1 MNYYDAKLDEEDLNH
16 AIELYRE
23 GYPNAK
29 INVSGDAIT
38 THVEAGFALDMDMFF
53 EDIVTGEEIENRSF
67 TVAEFRY
74 TVDYKLD
81 DLKYDID
88 DIEKSLNQ
96 AIESGQSKFLE
107 LALELSLTDRSDLK
121 ALVLVANSLKTEIES
136 QLIQIYSPIDRKIY
150 ECAEEIFKAAGTIA
164 IKKAS
169 SISESY
175 SIIANAKIE
184 QFQQNLLDLALKES
198 DKQSDDRLRFRANLV

>member
-1 MNYYDAKLDEEDLNH
+1 MQKFHLEDWMNYYDAKLDEEDLNH

-29 INVSGDAIT
+29 INVSGDVIT

-96 AIESGQSKFLE
+96 AIESGQSKF
-107 LALELSLTDRSDLK
+107 SL
-121 ALVLVANSLKTEIES
+121 LVSMNVIGVRDVEITEIES
-136 QLIQIYSPIDRKIY
+136 HSLSKDLVERVGGEQAVVESLRKTVMRDLTEWTDTNQDEGFLQPPQYKLVRFI
-150 ECAEEIFKAAGTIA
+150 CTIPAG
-164 IKKAS
+164 
-169 SISESY
+169 
-175 SIIANAKIE
+175 
-184 QFQQNLLDLALKES
+184 
-198 DKQSDDRLRFRANLV
+198 

>member
-1 MNYYDAKLDEEDLNH
+1 MAETKFHLEDWMNYYDAKLDEEDLNH

-29 INVSGDAIT
+29 INVSGDVIT

-53 EDIVTGEEIENRSF
+53 EDIATGEEIENRSF

-96 AIESGQSKFLE
+96 AIESGQSKF
-107 LALELSLTDRSDLK
+107 SF
-121 ALVLVANSLKTEIES
+121 LVSMNVIGVRDVEITEIES
-136 QLIQIYSPIDRKIY
+136 HSLSKDLVERVGGEQAVVESLRKTVMRDLTEWTDTNQDEGFLQPPQYKLVRFI
-150 ECAEEIFKAAGTIA
+150 CTIPN
-164 IKKAS
+164 
-169 SISESY
+169 E
-175 SIIANAKIE
+175 
-184 QFQQNLLDLALKES
+184 
-198 DKQSDDRLRFRANLV
+198 

>member
-1 MNYYDAKLDEEDLNH
+1 MTETKFHLEDWMNYYDAKLDEEDLNH

-29 INVSGDAIT
+29 INVSGDVIT
-38 THVEAGFALDMDMFF
+38 THVEAGFTLDMDMFF

-96 AIESGQSKFLE
+96 AIESGQSKFSFLMSMNVIGVRDVE
-107 LALELSLTDRSDLK
+107 I
-121 ALVLVANSLKTEIES
+121 TEIES
-136 QLIQIYSPIDRKIY
+136 HSLSKDLVERVGGEQAVVESLRKTVMRDLTEWTDTNQDEGFLQPPQYKLVRFI
-150 ECAEEIFKAAGTIA
+150 CTIPAE
-164 IKKAS
+164 
-169 SISESY
+169 
-175 SIIANAKIE
+175 
-184 QFQQNLLDLALKES
+184 
-198 DKQSDDRLRFRANLV
+198 

>member
-1 MNYYDAKLDEEDLNH
+1 MTKFHLEDWMNYYDAKLDEEDLNH

-29 INVSGDAIT
+29 INVSGDVIT

-96 AIESGQSKFLE
+96 AIESGQSKF
-107 LALELSLTDRSDLK
+107 SL
-121 ALVLVANSLKTEIES
+121 LVSMNVIGVRDVEITEIES
-136 QLIQIYSPIDRKIY
+136 HSLSKDLVERVGGEQSVVESLRKTVMRDLTEWTDTNQDEGFLQPPQYKLVRFI
-150 ECAEEIFKAAGTIA
+150 CTIPT
-164 IKKAS
+164 
-169 SISESY
+169 E
-175 SIIANAKIE
+175 
-184 QFQQNLLDLALKES
+184 
-198 DKQSDDRLRFRANLV
+198 

>member
-1 MNYYDAKLDEEDLNH
+1 MT
-16 AIELYRE
+16 R
-23 GYPNAK
+23 
-29 INVSGDAIT
+29 
-38 THVEAGFALDMDMFF
+38 
-53 EDIVTGEEIENRSF
+53 NR
-67 TVAEFRY
+67 
-74 TVDYKLD
+74 
-81 DLKYDID
+81 I
-88 DIEKSLNQ
+88 
-96 AIESGQSKFLE
+96 LE

-121 ALVLVANSLKTEIES
+121 TLVLVANSLKTEIES

-184 QFQQNLLDLALKES
+184 QFQQNLLDLALKEF

>member
-1 MNYYDAKLDEEDLNH
+1 MTETKFHLEDWMSYYDAKLDEEDLNH

-29 INVSGDAIT
+29 IEVSGDTIT
-38 THVEAGFALDMDMFF
+38 THVEAGLALDMDMFF
-53 EDIVTGEEIENRSF
+53 EDVVTGEEIENRSF

-96 AIESGQSKFLE
+96 AIESGQSKF
-107 LALELSLTDRSDLK
+107 SL
-121 ALVLVANSLKTEIES
+121 LVSMNVIGVRDVEITEIES
-136 QLIQIYSPIDRKIY
+136 HSLSKDLVERVGGEQAVAESLRKTVMRDLTEWTDTNQDEGFLQPPQYKLVRFI
-150 ECAEEIFKAAGTIA
+150 CTIPAG
-164 IKKAS
+164 
-169 SISESY
+169 
-175 SIIANAKIE
+175 
-184 QFQQNLLDLALKES
+184 
-198 DKQSDDRLRFRANLV
+198 

>member
-29 INVSGDAIT
+29 INVSGDVIT
-38 THVEAGFALDMDMFF
+38 TYVEAGFALDMDMFF
-53 EDIVTGEEIENRSF
+53 EDVVTGEEIENRSF

-96 AIESGQSKFLE
+96 AIESGQSKF
-107 LALELSLTDRSDLK
+107 SF
-121 ALVLVANSLKTEIES
+121 LVSMNVIGVRDVEITEIES
-136 QLIQIYSPIDRKIY
+136 HSLSKDLVERVGGEQSVVESLRKTVMRDLTEWTDTNQDEGFLQPPQYKLVRFI
-150 ECAEEIFKAAGTIA
+150 CTIPT
-164 IKKAS
+164 
-169 SISESY
+169 E
-175 SIIANAKIE
+175 
-184 QFQQNLLDLALKES
+184 
-198 DKQSDDRLRFRANLV
+198 

>member
-1 MNYYDAKLDEEDLNH
+1 MAKFHVEDWMNYYDAKLDEENLNH

-29 INVSGDAIT
+29 INVSGDVIT

-96 AIESGQSKFLE
+96 AIESGQSKF
-107 LALELSLTDRSDLK
+107 SL
-121 ALVLVANSLKTEIES
+121 LVSMNVIGVRDVEITEIES
-136 QLIQIYSPIDRKIY
+136 HSLSKDLVERVGGEQAVVESLRKTVMRDLTEWTDTNQDEGFLQPPRYKLVRFI
-150 ECAEEIFKAAGTIA
+150 CTIPAE
-164 IKKAS
+164 
-169 SISESY
+169 
-175 SIIANAKIE
+175 
-184 QFQQNLLDLALKES
+184 
-198 DKQSDDRLRFRANLV
+198 

>member
-1 MNYYDAKLDEEDLNH
+1 MTETKFHLEDWMNYYDAKLDEEDLNH

-29 INVSGDAIT
+29 INVSGDVIT
-38 THVEAGFALDMDMFF
+38 TYVEAGFALDMDMFF

-96 AIESGQSKFLE
+96 AIESGQSKF
-107 LALELSLTDRSDLK
+107 SL
-121 ALVLVANSLKTEIES
+121 LVSMNVIGVRDVEITEIES
-136 QLIQIYSPIDRKIY
+136 HSLSKDLVERVGGEQAVVESLRKTVMRDLTEWTDTNQDEGFLQPPQY
-150 ECAEEIFKAAGTIA
+150 KLVRFNCTIPT
-164 IKKAS
+164 
-169 SISESY
+169 E
-175 SIIANAKIE
+175 
-184 QFQQNLLDLALKES
+184 
-198 DKQSDDRLRFRANLV
+198 

>member
-1 MNYYDAKLDEEDLNH
+1 MQKFHLEDWMNYYDAKLDEEDLNH

-29 INVSGDAIT
+29 INVLGDVIT

-96 AIESGQSKFLE
+96 AIESGQSKF
-107 LALELSLTDRSDLK
+107 SL
-121 ALVLVANSLKTEIES
+121 LVSMNVIGVRDVEITEIES
-136 QLIQIYSPIDRKIY
+136 HSLSKDLVERVGGEQAVVESLRKTVMRDLTEWTDTNQDEGFLQPPQYKLVRFI
-150 ECAEEIFKAAGTIA
+150 CTIPAE
-164 IKKAS
+164 
-169 SISESY
+169 
-175 SIIANAKIE
+175 
-184 QFQQNLLDLALKES
+184 
-198 DKQSDDRLRFRANLV
+198 

>member
-1 MNYYDAKLDEEDLNH
+1 MTETKFHLEDWMNYYDAKLDEEDLNH

-29 INVSGDAIT
+29 INVSGDVIT

-96 AIESGQSKFLE
+96 AIESGQSKF
-107 LALELSLTDRSDLK
+107 SL
-121 ALVLVANSLKTEIES
+121 LVSMNVVGVRDVEITEIES
-136 QLIQIYSPIDRKIY
+136 HSLSKDLVERVGGEQAVVEALQKTVIRDLTEWTDTNQDEGFLQPPQYKLVRFI
-150 ECAEEIFKAAGTIA
+150 CTIPT
-164 IKKAS
+164 
-169 SISESY
+169 E
-175 SIIANAKIE
+175 
-184 QFQQNLLDLALKES
+184 
-198 DKQSDDRLRFRANLV
+198 

>member
-1 MNYYDAKLDEEDLNH
+1 MTKFHLEDWMNYYDAKLDEEDLNH

-23 GYPNAK
+23 GYSNAK
-29 INVSGDAIT
+29 INVSGDVIT

-96 AIESGQSKFLE
+96 AIESSQSKF
-107 LALELSLTDRSDLK
+107 SF
-121 ALVLVANSLKTEIES
+121 LVSMNVIGVRDVEITEIES
-136 QLIQIYSPIDRKIY
+136 HSLSKDLVERVGGEQAVAESLRKTVMRDLTEWTDANQDEGFLQPPQYKLVRFI
-150 ECAEEIFKAAGTIA
+150 CTIPN
-164 IKKAS
+164 
-169 SISESY
+169 E
-175 SIIANAKIE
+175 
-184 QFQQNLLDLALKES
+184 
-198 DKQSDDRLRFRANLV
+198 

>member
-1 MNYYDAKLDEEDLNH
+1 MTKFHLEDWMNYYDAKLDEEDLNH

-29 INVSGDAIT
+29 INVSGDVIT

-96 AIESGQSKFLE
+96 AIESRQSKF
-107 LALELSLTDRSDLK
+107 SL
-121 ALVLVANSLKTEIES
+121 LVSMNVIGVRDVEITEIES
-136 QLIQIYSPIDRKIY
+136 HSLSKDLVERVGGEQAVVESLRKTVMRDLTEWTDTNQDEGFLQPPQYKLVRFI
-150 ECAEEIFKAAGTIA
+150 CTIPN
-164 IKKAS
+164 
-169 SISESY
+169 E
-175 SIIANAKIE
+175 
-184 QFQQNLLDLALKES
+184 
-198 DKQSDDRLRFRANLV
+198 

>member
-1 MNYYDAKLDEEDLNH
+1 MTETKFHLEDWMNYYDAKLDEEDLNH

-29 INVSGDAIT
+29 INVSGDVIT

-96 AIESGQSKFLE
+96 AIESGQSKF
-107 LALELSLTDRSDLK
+107 SL
-121 ALVLVANSLKTEIES
+121 LVSMNVIGVRDVEITEIES
-136 QLIQIYSPIDRKIY
+136 HSLSKDLIERVGGEQAVVESLRKTVMRDLTEWTDTNQDEGFLQPPQYKLVRFI
-150 ECAEEIFKAAGTIA
+150 CTIPN
-164 IKKAS
+164 
-169 SISESY
+169 E
-175 SIIANAKIE
+175 
-184 QFQQNLLDLALKES
+184 
-198 DKQSDDRLRFRANLV
+198 

>member
-1 MNYYDAKLDEEDLNH
+1 MQKFQIEDWMNYYDAKLDEEDLNH

-29 INVSGDAIT
+29 INVSGDVIT

-96 AIESGQSKFLE
+96 AIESGQSKF
-107 LALELSLTDRSDLK
+107 SL
-121 ALVLVANSLKTEIES
+121 LVSMNVVGVRDVEITEIES
-136 QLIQIYSPIDRKIY
+136 HSLSKDLIERVGGEQAVVESLRKTVMRDLTEWTDTNQDEGFLQPPQYKLVRFI
-150 ECAEEIFKAAGTIA
+150 CTIPN
-164 IKKAS
+164 
-169 SISESY
+169 E
-175 SIIANAKIE
+175 
-184 QFQQNLLDLALKES
+184 
-198 DKQSDDRLRFRANLV
+198 

>member
-1 MNYYDAKLDEEDLNH
+1 MTETKFHLEDWMNYYDAKLDEEDLNH

-29 INVSGDAIT
+29 INVSGEVIT
-38 THVEAGFALDMDMFF
+38 TYVEAGFALDMDMFF

-96 AIESGQSKFLE
+96 AIESGQSKF
-107 LALELSLTDRSDLK
+107 SL
-121 ALVLVANSLKTEIES
+121 LVSMNVIGVRDVEITEIES
-136 QLIQIYSPIDRKIY
+136 HSLSKDLVERVGGEQAVVESLRKTVMRDLTEWTDTNQDEGFLQPPQYKLVRFI
-150 ECAEEIFKAAGTIA
+150 CTIPAE
-164 IKKAS
+164 
-169 SISESY
+169 
-175 SIIANAKIE
+175 
-184 QFQQNLLDLALKES
+184 
-198 DKQSDDRLRFRANLV
+198 

>member
-1 MNYYDAKLDEEDLNH
+1 MTETKFHLEDWMNYYDAKLDEEDLNH

-29 INVSGDAIT
+29 INVSGDVIT

-53 EDIVTGEEIENRSF
+53 EDVVTGEEIENRSF

-96 AIESGQSKFLE
+96 AIESGQSKF
-107 LALELSLTDRSDLK
+107 SL
-121 ALVLVANSLKTEIES
+121 LVSMNVVGIRDVEITEIES
-136 QLIQIYSPIDRKIY
+136 HSLSKDLIERVGGEQAVVESLRKTVMRDLTEWTDTNQDEGFLQPPQYKLVRFI
-150 ECAEEIFKAAGTIA
+150 CTIPAE
-164 IKKAS
+164 
-169 SISESY
+169 
-175 SIIANAKIE
+175 
-184 QFQQNLLDLALKES
+184 
-198 DKQSDDRLRFRANLV
+198 

>member
-1 MNYYDAKLDEEDLNH
+1 MTETKFHLEDWMNYYDAKLDEEDLNH

-29 INVSGDAIT
+29 INVSGDVIT
-38 THVEAGFALDMDMFF
+38 THVEAGFALDMNMFF

-96 AIESGQSKFLE
+96 AIESGQSKF
-107 LALELSLTDRSDLK
+107 SL
-121 ALVLVANSLKTEIES
+121 LVSMNVIGVRDVEITEIES
-136 QLIQIYSPIDRKIY
+136 HSLSKDLVERVGGEQSVVESLRKTVMRDLTEWTDTNQDEGFLQPPQYKLVRFI
-150 ECAEEIFKAAGTIA
+150 CTIPAE
-164 IKKAS
+164 
-169 SISESY
+169 
-175 SIIANAKIE
+175 
-184 QFQQNLLDLALKES
+184 
-198 DKQSDDRLRFRANLV
+198 

>member
-1 MNYYDAKLDEEDLNH
+1 MTETKFHLEDRMNYYDAKLDEEDLNH

-29 INVSGDAIT
+29 INVSGDVIT

-96 AIESGQSKFLE
+96 AIESGQSKF
-107 LALELSLTDRSDLK
+107 SF
-121 ALVLVANSLKTEIES
+121 LVSMNVIGVRDVEITEIES
-136 QLIQIYSPIDRKIY
+136 HSLSKDLVERVGGEQAVAESLRKTVMRDLTEWTDTNQDEGFLQPPQYKLVRFI
-150 ECAEEIFKAAGTIA
+150 CTIPN
-164 IKKAS
+164 
-169 SISESY
+169 E
-175 SIIANAKIE
+175 
-184 QFQQNLLDLALKES
+184 
-198 DKQSDDRLRFRANLV
+198 

>member
-1 MNYYDAKLDEEDLNH
+1 MTETKFHLEDWMNYYDAKLDEEDLNH

-29 INVSGDAIT
+29 INVSGDVIT

-96 AIESGQSKFLE
+96 AIESGQSKF
-107 LALELSLTDRSDLK
+107 SL
-121 ALVLVANSLKTEIES
+121 LVSMNVIGVRDVEITEIES
-136 QLIQIYSPIDRKIY
+136 HSLSKDLVERVGGERSVVESLRKTVMRDLTEWTDTNQDEGFLQPPQYKLVRFI
-150 ECAEEIFKAAGTIA
+150 CTIPAE
-164 IKKAS
+164 
-169 SISESY
+169 
-175 SIIANAKIE
+175 
-184 QFQQNLLDLALKES
+184 
-198 DKQSDDRLRFRANLV
+198 

>member
-1 MNYYDAKLDEEDLNH
+1 MTETKFHLEDWMNYYDAKLDEEDLNH

-29 INVSGDAIT
+29 INVSGDVIT
-38 THVEAGFALDMDMFF
+38 TQVEAGFALDMDMFF

-96 AIESGQSKFLE
+96 AIESGQSKF
-107 LALELSLTDRSDLK
+107 SF
-121 ALVLVANSLKTEIES
+121 LVSMNVIGVRDVEITEIES
-136 QLIQIYSPIDRKIY
+136 HSLSKDLVERVGGEQAVVESLRKTVMRDLTEWNDTNQDEGFLQPPQYKLVRFI
-150 ECAEEIFKAAGTIA
+150 CTIPAE
-164 IKKAS
+164 
-169 SISESY
+169 
-175 SIIANAKIE
+175 
-184 QFQQNLLDLALKES
+184 
-198 DKQSDDRLRFRANLV
+198 

>member
-1 MNYYDAKLDEEDLNH
+1 MTETKFHLEDWMNYYDAKLDEEDLNH

-29 INVSGDAIT
+29 INVSGDVIT

-53 EDIVTGEEIENRSF
+53 EDIITGEEIENRSF

-96 AIESGQSKFLE
+96 AIESGQSKF
-107 LALELSLTDRSDLK
+107 SL
-121 ALVLVANSLKTEIES
+121 LVSMNVIGVRDVEITEIES
-136 QLIQIYSPIDRKIY
+136 HSLSKDLVERVGGEQAVVESLRKTVMRDLTEWTDTNQDEGFLQPPQYKLVRFI
-150 ECAEEIFKAAGTIA
+150 CTIPAE
-164 IKKAS
+164 
-169 SISESY
+169 
-175 SIIANAKIE
+175 
-184 QFQQNLLDLALKES
+184 
-198 DKQSDDRLRFRANLV
+198 

>member
-1 MNYYDAKLDEEDLNH
+1 MQKFQIEDWMNYYDAKLDEEDLNH

-29 INVSGDAIT
+29 INVSGDVIT
-38 THVEAGFALDMDMFF
+38 TYVEAGFALDMDMFF

-96 AIESGQSKFLE
+96 AIESGQSKFSFLMSMNVIGVRDVE
-107 LALELSLTDRSDLK
+107 I
-121 ALVLVANSLKTEIES
+121 TEIES
-136 QLIQIYSPIDRKIY
+136 HSLSRDLVERVGGEQAVVESLRKTVMRDLTEWTDTNQDEGFLQPPQYKLVRFI
-150 ECAEEIFKAAGTIA
+150 CTIPAE
-164 IKKAS
+164 
-169 SISESY
+169 
-175 SIIANAKIE
+175 
-184 QFQQNLLDLALKES
+184 
-198 DKQSDDRLRFRANLV
+198 

>member
-1 MNYYDAKLDEEDLNH
+1 MQKFHLEDWMNYYDAKLDEEDLNH

-29 INVSGDAIT
+29 INVSGDVIT

-96 AIESGQSKFLE
+96 AIESGQSKF
-107 LALELSLTDRSDLK
+107 SL
-121 ALVLVANSLKTEIES
+121 LVSMNVVGVRDVEITEIES
-136 QLIQIYSPIDRKIY
+136 HSLSKDLVERVGGEQAVVESLRKTVMRDLTEWTDTNQDEGFLQPPQYKLVRFI
-150 ECAEEIFKAAGTIA
+150 CTIPAE
-164 IKKAS
+164 
-169 SISESY
+169 
-175 SIIANAKIE
+175 
-184 QFQQNLLDLALKES
+184 
-198 DKQSDDRLRFRANLV
+198 

>member
-1 MNYYDAKLDEEDLNH
+1 MQKFHLEDWMTYYDAKLDEEDLNH

-29 INVSGDAIT
+29 INVSGDVIT

-96 AIESGQSKFLE
+96 AIESGQSKFSFLMSMNVIGVRDVE
-107 LALELSLTDRSDLK
+107 I
-121 ALVLVANSLKTEIES
+121 TEIES
-136 QLIQIYSPIDRKIY
+136 HSLSKDLVERVGGEQSVVESLRKTVMRDLTEWTDTNQDEGFLQPPQYKLVRFI
-150 ECAEEIFKAAGTIA
+150 CTIPAE
-164 IKKAS
+164 
-169 SISESY
+169 
-175 SIIANAKIE
+175 
-184 QFQQNLLDLALKES
+184 
-198 DKQSDDRLRFRANLV
+198 

>member
-1 MNYYDAKLDEEDLNH
+1 MTETKFHLEDWMNYYDAKLDEEDLNH

-29 INVSGDAIT
+29 INVSGDVIT

-96 AIESGQSKFLE
+96 AIESGQSKF
-107 LALELSLTDRSDLK
+107 SL
-121 ALVLVANSLKTEIES
+121 LVSMNVIGVRDVEITEIES
-136 QLIQIYSPIDRKIY
+136 HSLSKDLVERVGGEQSVVESLRKTVMRDLTEWTDTNQDEGFLQPPQYKLVRFI
-150 ECAEEIFKAAGTIA
+150 CTIPAE
-164 IKKAS
+164 
-169 SISESY
+169 
-175 SIIANAKIE
+175 
-184 QFQQNLLDLALKES
+184 
-198 DKQSDDRLRFRANLV
+198 

>member
-1 MNYYDAKLDEEDLNH
+1 MTETKFHLEDWMNYYDAKLDEEDLNH

-29 INVSGDAIT
+29 INVSGEVIT

-67 TVAEFRY
+67 TVAEFKY

-96 AIESGQSKFLE
+96 AIESGQSKF
-107 LALELSLTDRSDLK
+107 SL
-121 ALVLVANSLKTEIES
+121 LVSMNVIGIRDVEITEIES
-136 QLIQIYSPIDRKIY
+136 HSLSKDLVERVGGEQAVVESLRKTVMRDLTEWTDTNQDEGFLQPPQYKLVRFI
-150 ECAEEIFKAAGTIA
+150 CTIPN
-164 IKKAS
+164 
-169 SISESY
+169 E
-175 SIIANAKIE
+175 
-184 QFQQNLLDLALKES
+184 
-198 DKQSDDRLRFRANLV
+198 

>member
-1 MNYYDAKLDEEDLNH
+1 MTETKFHLEDWMNYYDAKLDEEDLNH

-29 INVSGDAIT
+29 INVSGDVIT

-96 AIESGQSKFLE
+96 AIESGQSKF
-107 LALELSLTDRSDLK
+107 SF
-121 ALVLVANSLKTEIES
+121 LVSMNVIGVRDVEITEIES
-136 QLIQIYSPIDRKIY
+136 HSLSKDLVERVGGEQAVVESLRKTVMRDLTEWTDTNQDEGFLQPPQYKLVRFI
-150 ECAEEIFKAAGTIA
+150 CTIPAG
-164 IKKAS
+164 
-169 SISESY
+169 
-175 SIIANAKIE
+175 
-184 QFQQNLLDLALKES
+184 
-198 DKQSDDRLRFRANLV
+198 